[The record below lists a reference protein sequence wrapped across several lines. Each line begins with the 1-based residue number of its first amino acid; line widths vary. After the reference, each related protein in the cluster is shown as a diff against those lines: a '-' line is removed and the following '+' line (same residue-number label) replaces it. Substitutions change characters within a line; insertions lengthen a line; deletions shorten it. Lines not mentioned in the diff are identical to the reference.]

1 MCRLYGFRA
10 TEPTR
15 VECSLVEAQNAL
27 LLQSDRDL
35 RGVRN
40 GDGWGLASWR
50 AGVPDVERRARA
62 AYSDLSFA
70 GSAATTASR
79 TIVSHV
85 RKATVG
91 GTKLENTHP
100 FRHGPWV
107 FAHNGTVTE
116 FDRIAPA
123 LDTGAFGPPAGDTD
137 SELVFRWLL
146 NRMGEFG
153 LDPDA
158 PATSVDGIV
167 GLISAAVL
175 DIGREA
181 RNVRATRPPKL
192 NLLLSDG
199 VNMVASRWGNSL
211 SWTFRKGI
219 RDCAVCGLSHCP
231 DAGDEYRAIVIA
243 SEPITDERW
252 QEVQEGSVV
261 AVDADVNLTTWDLL
275 VRAA

>member
-27 LLQSDRDL
+27 LVQSDRDL

-70 GSAATTASR
+70 TSAATTASR

-85 RKATVG
+85 RRATVG
-91 GTKLENTHP
+91 GTKFENTHP

-123 LDTGAFGPPAGDTD
+123 LATGAFGPPAGDTD

-146 NRMGEFG
+146 NRMSEFG

-158 PATSVDGIV
+158 PATSVDRIV